1 MATKKGTIVI
11 TGASGGLGVALASH
25 VSTVYPGYHGIYT
38 VRNAS
43 TPNVSLEAAIDPNT
57 SHEVLS
63 LDLGNNASIR
73 AAAASIN
80 QRVSS
85 GAIPPIRVLVL
96 NAGFLEFAEQTYS
109 KDGFDMSFAAN
120 YLGHFLLTLL
130 LLESLAKERGRVV
143 WVGSNVHDPTRPG
156 ISARI
161 YPDEKWQM
169 FMRDGTAD
177 GIAKGT
183 WSSKEDDPTFRSGF
197 RRYGAAKMCVAMS
210 VGELEKRLAADP
222 ALKGV
227 TSIGIDPGTMGT
239 GMLRRSHWLIRN
251 FPRWILIAAVTKTRE
266 YFWPGSTGPMRTVHV
281 SARDIMEA
289 GMNDQGNVAGGAYLD
304 GTQPVEVSA
313 EASDLEKRQILWR
326 DSVGYVKL
334 QKGET
339 ALADW
344 K

>member
-1 MATKKGTIVI
+1 MAMKKGTILV

-25 VSTVYPGYHGIYT
+25 VSTVYPAYHGIYT

-143 WVGSNVHDPTRPG
+143 WVGSNVHDPSRPG

-161 YPDEKWQM
+161 YPDEKWQT

-210 VGELEKRLAADP
+210 VGELQKRLAADP

-227 TSIGIDPGTMGT
+227 TSIGIDPGTM
-239 GMLRRSHWLIRN
+239 
-251 FPRWILIAAVTKTRE
+251 
-266 YFWPGSTGPMRTVHV
+266 
-281 SARDIMEA
+281 ARDIMEA

-313 EASDLEKRQILWR
+313 EANDLEKRQILWR